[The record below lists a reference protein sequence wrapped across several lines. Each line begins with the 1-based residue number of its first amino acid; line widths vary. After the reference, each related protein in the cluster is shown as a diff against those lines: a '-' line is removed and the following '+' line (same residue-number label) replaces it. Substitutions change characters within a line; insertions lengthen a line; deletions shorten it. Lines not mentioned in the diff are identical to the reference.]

1 MSQVEI
7 SYEDAK
13 QKMIEEIQKHHR
25 MYLATSE
32 GDFVTVRRMGPVP
45 DGLKI
50 WFLTDVDSRKYKHLM
65 VNPNVALAA
74 GDDLQI
80 EGVASLK
87 GHPLDDENSDYIK
100 VFQENRPEMYERSSR
115 PGRMLQ
121 RPSSRLIEVTP
132 RRIALGVWT
141 ANWDLEP
148 DFEPYVIILNMVKEK
163 AYKIKSM
170 ELGKAP
176 AYRE

>member
-7 SYEDAK
+7 PYEDAK

-32 GDFVTVRRMGPVP
+32 EDFVTVRRMGPVP

-50 WFLTDVDSRKYKHLM
+50 WFLTDVNSRKYKHLIK
-65 VNPNVALAA
+65 NSNVALAA

-80 EGVASLK
+80 EGIASLK
-87 GHPLDDENSDYIK
+87 GHPLEDKNSDYIK
-100 VFQENRPEMYERSSR
+100 IFKENRPEMYERSSR
-115 PGRMLQ
+115 PGRILQ
-121 RPSSRLIEVTP
+121 RPGSRLIEVVP
-132 RRIALGVWT
+132 RRIALGVWS
-141 ANWDLEP
+141 ANWDLIP
-148 DFEPYVIILNMVKEK
+148 DFEPYVIILNIVKEK

-176 AYRE
+176 AYME

>member
-1 MSQVEI
+1 MSQVEL
-7 SYEDAK
+7 SYEEAK
-13 QKMIEEIQKHHR
+13 QKMIEEIKKHHR

-45 DGLKI
+45 DGLTI
-50 WFLTDVDSRKYKHLM
+50 WFLTDVNSRKYKHLIM
-65 VNPNVALAA
+65 NSNVALAA

-100 VFQENRPEMYERSSR
+100 VFKENRPEMYERSSR
-115 PGRMLQ
+115 PGRILQ
-121 RPSSRLIEVTP
+121 RPGSRLIEVTP

-148 DFEPYVIILNMVKEK
+148 DFEPYMIILNTDKEE
-163 AYKIKSM
+163 AHKIKSM
-170 ELGKAP
+170 ELAKAP
-176 AYRE
+176 AYEE